1 MDLRVTNPFNKHDTK
16 RASMDVRVVIR
27 TNPPAAGEPMVRC
40 AVCERQRYLAG
51 FARVVITMAPNEVA
65 ANETAQREHTED
77 LFLCTTCLAQPN
89 VVMAVA
95 RSFHPEDVEIISL
108 GGEDVARSI
117 N

>member
-1 MDLRVTNPFNKHDTK
+1 MDIRVMSPFNKRDAK
-16 RASMDVRVVIR
+16 RATMGIRVVKR
-27 TNPPAAGEPMVRC
+27 TNPPAVGEPMVRC
-40 AVCERQRYLAG
+40 VVCERQKYLAG

-65 ANETAQREHTED
+65 PNEAVQREHAED

-95 RSFHPEDVEIISL
+95 RSFHPENVEIIS
-108 GGEDVARSI
+108 GGEDVAGSI